1 MNKTKR
7 GCQLGCQ
14 QGVRGYQLKAIDTLM
29 TPYLTPMKKQN
40 NIRYLKIKAN
50 YECFNK
56 FLTIFL
62 NDLTPIK
69 LTPSKQAIN
78 IPVNKIQNF
87 INFVKKMDVSNDKKG
102 ASFNDLIDKGF
113 EDDFIN
119 KRIHEGVVFEHKP
132 GFLKV
137 LE

>member
-1 MNKTKR
+1 MNKTKI
-7 GCQLGCQ
+7 GYQTGYQ

-78 IPVNKIQNF
+78 ILVNKIQKL
-87 INFVKKMDVSNDKKG
+87 FVKSPKTWMN
-102 ASFNDLIDKGF
+102 
-113 EDDFIN
+113 
-119 KRIHEGVVFEHKP
+119 
-132 GFLKV
+132 LKNNP
-137 LE
+137 LQTFFH